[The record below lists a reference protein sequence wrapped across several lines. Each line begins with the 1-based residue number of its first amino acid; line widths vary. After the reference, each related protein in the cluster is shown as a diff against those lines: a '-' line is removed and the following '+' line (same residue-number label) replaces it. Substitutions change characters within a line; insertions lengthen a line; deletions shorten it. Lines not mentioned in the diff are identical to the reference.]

1 MDFRIQE
8 GSAELR
14 FTSSL
19 LFFIFLAHQKI
30 EAMEPLGLAPKKE
43 VHTRGENLW
52 QLKKKRTKKTK
63 LQCSEIEI
71 LVSQGK
77 GKSSFLTNFSI
88 AL

>member
-30 EAMEPLGLAPKKE
+30 EAMEPLGLAPKRE
-43 VHTRGENLW
+43 VHTRGENLR
-52 QLKKKRTKKTK
+52 QLKQKGAKEAK
-63 LQCSEIEI
+63 LQCSEREV
-71 LVSQGK
+71 LVSQGNWD
-77 GKSSFLTNFSI
+77 L
-88 AL
+88 